1 MENNY
6 TDDFYETLEEINA
19 QIEDVINEC
28 NKSEALDL
36 VIPILNQKAQEFIE
50 DFQREIEKL
59 DLMEVEI

>member
-6 TDDFYETLEEINA
+6 SDELYEILEEINA

-36 VIPILNQKAQEFIE
+36 VIPILHQKAQEFIE
-50 DFQREIEKL
+50 DFHMEIEKL
-59 DLMEVEI
+59 DLIEVEI

>member
-36 VIPILNQKAQEFIE
+36 VIPILHQKAQEFIE

-59 DLMEVEI
+59 DLIEVEI

>member
-6 TDDFYETLEEINA
+6 TDDLYETLEEINA

-28 NKSEALDL
+28 NKSEALDF
-36 VIPILNQKAQEFIE
+36 VIPILNKKAREFIE

-59 DLMEVEI
+59 DLIEVET